1 MAPTHPIPKRLSGR
15 RPTLFWI
22 PVILLVPGIL
32 TIPAAFAVDSRKVEK
47 MIEDS
52 LPEQEQA
59 RSAEKRKQA
68 LNAGKRVYRKFCVH
82 CHGPRGR
89 GNGTATPYLS
99 PQPRDLSSGIF
110 KFHST
115 QNNALPVDEDLARTI
130 RRGVPGTAMPSWGE
144 VLTPKEIRLLVAY
157 IKTFSGRFN
166 QEIPD
171 YRIRVGMEL
180 PYDPLSVRQ
189 GGEVYRQMRC
199 GRCHGK
205 DGKRSGPLD
214 ASMNDIWGHTSY
226 VYDLRRPELY
236 KAGAASRDIYQ
247 TLVAGMDGTPMNA
260 YDYLTEDERWHL
272 VHYLLSRFTSPAL
285 PDAPKDLPLSSL
297 KISEPLSRDPF
308 HPVWSRAP
316 SRTVRLN
323 PVQFRGHPIDRL
335 QVQSVHNDRR
345 IAFRLTWNDS
355 QPDGA
360 GTHNSGYLDETAI
373 QFALQPGPVPDSPFY
388 GMGERKKPVNIWHW
402 KADASQPITGNPAR
416 SVSVRKEKHYVNPF
430 NESPV
435 EELNAS
441 GFGSL
446 SVQSLQN
453 QQLQGGGAWKDGQWT
468 VVFVR
473 DLATPSRQDVHFK
486 QGGRF
491 LLAFAVWDGANK
503 DKNANKV
510 VSFWKTL
517 VLSHDESA
525 P

>member
-15 RPTLFWI
+15 RSTLFWI
-22 PVILLVPGIL
+22 PVLLLVPGIL
-32 TIPAAFAVDSRKVEK
+32 AVPPAFAVDSRKVEK

-52 LPEQEQA
+52 LPEKEQA
-59 RSAEKRKQA
+59 LSAEKRKQV
-68 LNAGKRVYRKFCVH
+68 LDAGKTVYQKFCVH

-99 PQPRDLSSGIF
+99 PQPRDLSSGVF

-130 RRGVPGTAMPSWGE
+130 RQGVPGTSMPPWGG
-144 VLTPKEIRLLVAY
+144 VLTPLEIRSLVAY

-166 QEIPD
+166 REIPD
-171 YRIRVGMEL
+171 YRIRVGLEL
-180 PYDPLSVRQ
+180 PHDPLSVRQ

-199 GRCHGK
+199 GSCHGK

-214 ASMNDIWGHTSY
+214 ASLDDIWGHTSY
-226 VYDLRRPELY
+226 VYDLERPELY
-236 KAGAASRDIYQ
+236 KAGASSRDIYQ

-272 VHYLLSRFTSPAL
+272 VHYLQSRFTSPVM
-285 PDAPKDLPLSSL
+285 PGESKDPPLSSI
-297 KISEPLSRDPF
+297 KIAEPLSRDPF
-308 HPVWSRAP
+308 HPIWKQVP
-316 SRTVRLN
+316 SRTIRLN
-323 PVQFRGHPIDRL
+323 PVQFRGHPIGRL
-335 QVQSVHNDRR
+335 QVQSVHNGRR
-345 IAFRLTWNDS
+345 IAFRLTWSDS

-360 GTHNSGYLDETAI
+360 LVTNSGYLDEAAI
-373 QFALQPGPVPDSPFY
+373 QFALHPGPVADSPFY

-402 KADASQPITGNPAR
+402 KADAGQRITGNPAR
-416 SVSVRKEKHYVNPF
+416 SVAVRSEKHYVNPF
-430 NESPV
+430 SESPV

-446 SVQSLQN
+446 TVQSLQN
-453 QQLQGGGAWKDGQWT
+453 QQLQGQGAWQDGQWT

-473 DLATPSRQDVHFK
+473 DLVTPSRQDVHFK
-486 QGGRF
+486 QGGHF

-517 VLSHDESA
+517 VLNHDESA